1 MKAIFQFDLLRNEDE
16 FIPMV
21 NSIFIHGVISMYML
35 DYIFE
40 QSTLSEIGE
49 HLKNG
54 ERKTITLKVWEDS
67 GDYRYWLEYEVLP
80 DDYEINFTL
89 IGDE

>member
-1 MKAIFQFDLLRNEDE
+1 MKAIFQFDLLRYEDE

-21 NSIFIHGVISMYML
+21 NSIFIHGVVSMYML
-35 DYIFE
+35 DDIFE

-67 GDYRYWLEYEVLP
+67 DDYRYWLDYEVLP